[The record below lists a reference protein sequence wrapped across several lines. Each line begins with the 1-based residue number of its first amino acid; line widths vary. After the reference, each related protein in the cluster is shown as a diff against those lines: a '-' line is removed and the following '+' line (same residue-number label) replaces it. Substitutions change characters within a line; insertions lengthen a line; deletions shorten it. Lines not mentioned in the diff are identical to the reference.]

1 MENNNFE
8 NMEALET
15 GNEENSGIFD
25 KIKTLPLKIII
36 PVVAVVLAVV
46 LAVSILPS
54 VLGNTYK
61 TPINSMV
68 QILNSK
74 KYISP
79 IDQNLK
85 MLNGF
90 AKSEYK
96 EIYNLLKKSENY
108 IDAMEEAEEE
118 FLDQIEENKEEYGS
132 NYKVSYKI
140 TDKVALE
147 KDDLKDFRDDL
158 RGFADEI
165 KDEIL
170 DETDEYDSDDW
181 EDMADELD
189 ISKENAKKVVKSL
202 EKIQKKYKNAK
213 VSAGYKIEA
222 DILISGSE
230 LDEPE
235 EEDVTFYIYKVD
247 GRWVIGDN
255 IIDVF
260 SQIF

>member
-8 NMEALET
+8 NIETLET
-15 GNEENSGIFD
+15 VNEENSGIFD
-25 KIKTLPLKIII
+25 KIKAMPLKIII

-46 LAVSILPS
+46 LAVSILPT

-68 QILNSK
+68 QVLNSK
-74 KYISP
+74 KYISFV
-79 IDQNLK
+79 DQNLK

-118 FLDQIEENKEEYGS
+118 FLEQIEENKEEYGN

-140 TDKVALE
+140 TDKEALE
-147 KDDLKDFRDDL
+147 KGDLNDFRDEL
-158 RGFADEI
+158 RDIADVI
-165 KDEIL
+165 DEIL
-170 DETDEYDSDDW
+170 EEAEEYDSDDW
-181 EDMADELD
+181 EDMADALD
-189 ISKENAKKVVKSL
+189 ISKEDAKKIVKCL
-202 EKIQKKYKNAK
+202 EKIQKKYKDAK

-235 EEDVTFYIYKVD
+235 EEDAEFYVYKVD
-247 GRWVIGDN
+247 GRWVMEYSV
-255 IIDVF
+255 ID
-260 SQIF
+260 IFEELF

>member
-8 NMEALET
+8 NIEALET

-108 IDAMEEAEEE
+108 IDDIAD
-118 FLDQIEENKEEYGS
+118 LYNYDIEPDYLQNS
-132 NYKVSYKI
+132 QPLQNSF
-140 TDKVALE
+140 DN
-147 KDDLKDFRDDL
+147 FM
-158 RGFADEI
+158 RGE
-165 KDEIL
+165 
-170 DETDEYDSDDW
+170 
-181 EDMADELD
+181 
-189 ISKENAKKVVKSL
+189 
-202 EKIQKKYKNAK
+202 
-213 VSAGYKIEA
+213 G
-222 DILISGSE
+222 
-230 LDEPE
+230 
-235 EEDVTFYIYKVD
+235 
-247 GRWVIGDN
+247 
-255 IIDVF
+255 
-260 SQIF
+260 